1 MNEEISKITSSDDE
15 YLVTDSETQ
24 FPYHRFDVTID
35 SSVDETDIVELSWE
49 GHSLEGRKVSMYAW
63 SHEKNE
69 WVMLDTTIA
78 GKEDFTLK
86 QNVEV
91 GEFVKDSK
99 INVLVQDEIPVSPD
113 DYDYTFVWMSD
124 TQYYSESFP
133 YIFDRQTQWIV
144 ENQEA
149 MKIKYV
155 FHTGDLVDES
165 DKEEQWNNADQFMK
179 TLDDAECSEWCFGR
193 KS

>member
-1 MNEEISKITSSDDE
+1 MSRI
-15 YLVTDSETQ
+15 
-24 FPYHRFDVTID
+24 
-35 SSVDETDIVELSWE
+35 
-49 GHSLEGRKVSMYAW
+49 
-63 SHEKNE
+63 
-69 WVMLDTTIA
+69 
-78 GKEDFTLK
+78 
-86 QNVEV
+86 
-91 GEFVKDSK
+91 SK

-165 DKEEQWNNADQFMK
+165 DKEEQWNYAIN
-179 TLDDAECSEWCFGR
+179 L
-193 KS
+193 